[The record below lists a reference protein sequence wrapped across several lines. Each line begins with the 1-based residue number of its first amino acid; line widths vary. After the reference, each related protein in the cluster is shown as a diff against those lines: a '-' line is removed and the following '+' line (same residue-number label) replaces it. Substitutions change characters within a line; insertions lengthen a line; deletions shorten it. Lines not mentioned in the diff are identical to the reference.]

1 LKEVIVFFAG
11 IDWAD
16 DHHDIAV
23 LDQQGHLVNS
33 TRVAHSPAGLAQL
46 KAFLLDIAGDPQQI
60 PCFVETNHGLLISA
74 LLEAGFP
81 VYPLNPKTVDRRR
94 KPSGAKT
101 DAIDA
106 YLLARTGRSDLA
118 DLRPLQ
124 PDSPLVQELKA
135 LSRDLEALIQ
145 SQTRLV
151 NQLTAC
157 LKAYYPV
164 ALELFCKLHQPAT
177 LAFLQAYPTLEA
189 ARAASVEE
197 LALLLRQQRHPQPQR
212 TASKIYS
219 QVYQP
224 QLQADPVTTRT
235 KSRLMLV
242 LVGQLALLVEQ
253 IKAYDQEIHHFFV
266 LHPDSS
272 LFCSLPGAGKRLA
285 PRLLAEWGD
294 DRGRYAG
301 ASSIQALAG
310 TSPVAYQSGNY
321 RKAHKRYACVKP
333 WRNALHQFAWQSTRK
348 EPWAG
353 EFYQGKRAEG
363 KSHSMAVRALA
374 NLWVRIIYAIWLK
387 HEPYDAATF
396 LAARQAHARVAA

>member
-1 LKEVIVFFAG
+1 M
-11 IDWAD
+11 
-16 DHHDIAV
+16 
-23 LDQQGHLVNS
+23 
-33 TRVAHSPAGLAQL
+33 
-46 KAFLLDIAGDPQQI
+46 
-60 PCFVETNHGLLISA
+60 
-74 LLEAGFP
+74 
-81 VYPLNPKTVDRRR
+81 
-94 KPSGAKT
+94 
-101 DAIDA
+101 
-106 YLLARTGRSDLA
+106 
-118 DLRPLQ
+118 
-124 PDSPLVQELKA
+124 VQELKA

-164 ALELFCKLHQPAT
+164 ALELFSKLHQPST

-189 ARAASVEE
+189 AKGATVEE
-197 LALLLRQQRHPQPQR
+197 IALLLRQQRHPQPQR
-212 TASKIYS
+212 TATKIYF
-219 QVYQP
+219 QVRQP

-242 LVGQLALLVEQ
+242 LAQQLALLVEQ

-266 LHPDSS
+266 LHPDNP

-294 DRGRYAG
+294 DRERYAG
-301 ASSIQALAG
+301 AVSIQALAG

-333 WRNALHQFAWQSTRK
+333 LRNALHQFAWQSTRK

-353 EFYQGKRAEG
+353 EFYQRKRAEG

-374 NLWVRIIYAIWLK
+374 NLWVRIIYAMWLK
-387 HEPYDAATF
+387 HEPYDASTF

>member
-1 LKEVIVFFAG
+1 LKEAIVFFAG

-23 LDQQGHLVNS
+23 LDQQGYLVNS

-46 KAFLLDIAGDPQQI
+46 KAFLLDLAADPQQI

-74 LLEAGFP
+74 ILEAGFP

-135 LSRDLEALIQ
+135 RSRDLAALIQ

-157 LKAYYPV
+157 LKEYYPV

-189 ARAASVEE
+189 VKGTTVEE

-212 TASKIYS
+212 TATKIYS
-219 QVYQP
+219 QVHQP

-285 PRLLAEWGD
+285 PKRLAEWGD
-294 DRGRYAG
+294 DRERYAG

-310 TSPVAYQSGNY
+310 TSPVAYQSGSY
-321 RKAHKRYACVKP
+321 RRAHKRYACVKP
-333 WRNALHQFAWQSTRK
+333 WRNALHQFAWQATRK
-348 EPWAG
+348 EPWAE

-363 KSHSMAVRALA
+363 KSHSMAVRVLA
-374 NLWVRIIYAIWLK
+374 NLWVRIIYAMWLK
-387 HEPYDAATF
+387 HEPYNTSTF
-396 LAARQAHARVAA
+396 LAARHAHARVAA